1 LARLRQ
7 QNRTLGDTLE
17 KRVGVHTNLHAKVAS
32 MPVISGLSGSR
43 ILITQ
48 NGLDVSD
55 VSRLGLDHAVA
66 SEASTATQ
74 SKVLHGP
81 ATLFYGPATLFY
93 GSGAVDGVVNVVD
106 GRVPTSNE
114 TRGEC
119 NSASLT
125 YTVKIHGVAD
135 REVNICLQ
143 ASV

>member
-1 LARLRQ
+1 
-7 QNRTLGDTLE
+7 
-17 KRVGVHTNLHAKVAS
+17 VGVHTNLHAKVAS

-81 ATLFYGPATLFY
+81 ATLFYG
-93 GSGAVDGVVNVVD
+93 SGAVGGVVNVVD